1 MTKSKDEKPNK
12 PSSNQT
18 TMTEREAMDR
28 VRNLAQRLS
37 NQGQSPEESSEP
49 PARGSL
55 TSGALTQQIKNLT
68 EDYIDNSDKVSPEYK
83 GEQADDK
90 IPNPDVETL
99 IQKLYQSREA
109 MPMEAE
115 DDDKANS
122 NGK

>member
-1 MTKSKDEKPNK
+1 M
-12 PSSNQT
+12 
-18 TMTEREAMDR
+18 
-28 VRNLAQRLS
+28 
-37 NQGQSPEESSEP
+37 
-49 PARGSL
+49 
-55 TSGALTQQIKNLT
+55 TSGALSQEIKNLT
-68 EDYIDNSDKVSPEYK
+68 EDYIGNSDKVAREYK
-83 GEQADDK
+83 EEQPDDK